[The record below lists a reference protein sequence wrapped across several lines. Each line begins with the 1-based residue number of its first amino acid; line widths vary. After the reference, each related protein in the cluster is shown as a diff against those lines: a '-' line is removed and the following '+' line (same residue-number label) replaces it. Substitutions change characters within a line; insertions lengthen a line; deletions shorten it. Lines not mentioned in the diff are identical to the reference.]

1 MQEATQTSTSWPEN
15 LVCTLAYKNAKEAGG
30 GGEEVVCLS
39 FHLKRILKFVKNRLT
54 IW

>member
-30 GGEEVVCLS
+30 GGGGGL
-39 FHLKRILKFVKNRLT
+39 FV
-54 IW
+54 ISP